1 MIDISNVE
9 EAGKAVTAYLKENSI
24 DFSKEVSVVTIQE
37 GIGEIGD
44 LQMVSSVEELTNL
57 VTSTNEEFKRC
68 IILID
73 DDPLSIFLIFTEN
86 EDKELFSVM
95 KNVVSNN

>member
-9 EAGKAVTAYLKENSI
+9 EAGKAVTAYMKEHNI
-24 DFSKEVSVVTIQE
+24 DFSKEVPVVTIQE

-44 LQMVSSVEELTNL
+44 LQMVSSVEELINL
-57 VTSTNEEFKRC
+57 VTSTNEESKRC

-73 DDPLSIFLIFTEN
+73 DDPLSIFLI
-86 EDKELFSVM
+86 
-95 KNVVSNN
+95 